1 MIIDL
6 LANNGYIVL
15 SKTVMK
21 VIGLHEAI
29 LLGELCS
36 EYVYWRKRDEL
47 EDGYFYSTR
56 ENIEEQT
63 MLNVVHRKLLS
74 KTLLFY
80 LIIHN

>member
-15 SKTVMK
+15 NKTVMK

-47 EDGYFYSTR
+47 EDG
-56 ENIEEQT
+56 
-63 MLNVVHRKLLS
+63 
-74 KTLLFY
+74 
-80 LIIHN
+80 